1 LRHLAAG
8 AAALFLL
15 AGAALSAC
23 HGGADEKSKCL
34 IAEEGKLVTCLDPKA
49 AGLCTNLRTSPIPC
63 RGKQGCRPA
72 GDREVSCDPS
82 VGRVGDPCFVEPVFG
97 SSTPGE
103 VCSED
108 GKSKLVCHEGKVALV
123 ELCRGA
129 KACSTAPGAYSGASC
144 DRTRAEVGD
153 ACNHGSHKEGMG
165 TCSVDGKSLLQ
176 CDRDEDGKFAV
187 SRVCSGPKGC
197 TTVDS
202 YPACD
207 VSTASTGA
215 VCGKD
220 DQSRLTCGVDGTVI
234 RCTDGTWKKER
245 DCAKGTR
252 CVANRQAF
260 TPEQLCE
267 KSGAQTR

>member
-1 LRHLAAG
+1 MMIEALRAALGLAVAG
-8 AAALFLL
+8 ALSAFT
-15 AGAALSAC
+15 LSAC
-23 HGGADEKSKCL
+23 HGGGEDPRKCA
-34 IAEEGKLVTCLDPKA
+34 IAEEGKLVVCLDPQT
-49 AGLCTNLRTSPIPC
+49 AGLCTNLRTSSIPC

-72 GDREVSCDPS
+72 GERGASCDPS
-82 VGRVGDPCFVEPVFG
+82 LGREGDPCFVDRAFASGP
-97 SSTPGE
+97 PGE

-108 GKSKLVCHEGKVALV
+108 GKAKLVCREGKVALV

-129 KACSTAPGAYSGASC
+129 KACTTAPGAFSGATC

-153 ACNHGSHKEGMG
+153 PCNHGSHHEGMG
-165 TCSVDGKSLLQ
+165 TCSLDGKSVLQ

-202 YPACD
+202 APACD
-207 VSTASTGA
+207 ASVAEAGA

-220 DQSRLTCGVDGTVI
+220 DQNRVTCGADGTVV

-245 DCAKGTR
+245 DCAKGTH

-260 TPEQLCE
+260 SADQLCV
-267 KSGAQTR
+267 K